1 MYFSLREGI
10 NPLKGFLGSRHTCKD
25 SITRQNFNRS
35 SKEQTNMVLPSLDRL
50 SYITP
55 LFAITMQLVR
65 VLTTLNLS
73 IGATRETIAVNAA
86 KKAESKA

>member
-1 MYFSLREGI
+1 
-10 NPLKGFLGSRHTCKD
+10 
-25 SITRQNFNRS
+25 
-35 SKEQTNMVLPSLDRL
+35 MVLPSLDRL

-65 VLTTLNLS
+65 ILTTLNLS

>member
-50 SYITP
+50 SYIHCLLREFLPNKNYKRLFSSLPAPVP
-55 LFAITMQLVR
+55 LYLL
-65 VLTTLNLS
+65 LTELK
-73 IGATRETIAVNAA
+73 R
-86 KKAESKA
+86 